1 VKFLLDTNIYFAAIH
16 EPGYFDRHRPI
27 LLRIGPLT
35 HLSSVVRFELLQGA
49 KGAAGRERVSKATH
63 HLERVGRVVSPTH
76 ADWVT
81 AGTIQGRIWDRDRS
95 VRDKRLQND
104 ILIVCGA
111 RRIGAII
118 ITDNVDDFQLIA
130 THLPHTALSMQ
141 SLARA
146 IVGPAPYARRRRGAV
161 GSISER

>member
-16 EPGYFDRHRPI
+16 EPGYLDRHRPVF
-27 LLRIGPLT
+27 LRIGPLT
-35 HLSSVVRFELLQGA
+35 YLSSVVRFELLQGA
-49 KGAAGRERVSKATH
+49 KGAAGRERVSRATR
-63 HLERVGRVVSPTH
+63 HLERVGRVVTATH

-81 AGTIQGRIWDRDRS
+81 AGTIQGRIWDRDPS
-95 VRDKRLQND
+95 LRDKRLQND

-118 ITDNVDDFQLIA
+118 ITDNADDFQLI
-130 THLPHTALSMQ
+130 TKYLSHTSLSME

-146 IVGPAPYARRRRGAV
+146 IIAPA
-161 GSISER
+161 S